1 MINVSRVVVV
11 ARHRLAVILNIIA
24 GILAIAAMYNE
35 SPAIG
40 VACAVCWTLSGLV
53 DLVYHESSF

>member
-1 MINVSRVVVV
+1 MISVSNVVVV
-11 ARHRLAVILNIIA
+11 ARHRVAVILNVLA
-24 GILAIAAMYNE
+24 GILAIVAMYNE

-53 DLVYHESSF
+53 DLIYHQG